1 MTLVQAWVDSVSL
14 LKLKHLK
21 LFVLVTLKSI
31 IDAYKVLAK
40 YWWWLFAT
48 IIGCFVVPYVLTDNV
63 IVYSYAEIISQ
74 WLYQILLFAVLVA
87 TRPSLFPKNCEYFR
101 SNMLYFLV
109 QAVFLVF
116 FSYSFWPSAVAPAY
130 FFGVLFF
137 LDSDKNILFYD
148 NKRYMTN
155 NDLLMSWWRAFLMV
169 VYNYPLLVIVGLAF
183 YFPVYVVL
191 SYVSFAPLLHNI
203 IGAFLLP
210 ITVCTYTNIYVK
222 KLHDQFDLYFKQP
235 K

>member
-1 MTLVQAWVDSVSL
+1 MTLVQAWVDSISL
-14 LKLKHLK
+14 LKPKHLK

-31 IDAYKVLAK
+31 IDAYTVLAK
-40 YWWWLFAT
+40 YWWWLFA
-48 IIGCFVVPYVLTDNV
+48 IIIACFVVPYVWADSINV
-63 IVYSYAEIISQ
+63 FLQAERISH
-74 WLYQILLFAVLVA
+74 WAYQILLFAALVA
-87 TRPSLFPKNCEYFR
+87 TRPSLFPKDCAYFR
-101 SNMLYFLV
+101 SNMIYFLV

-116 FSYSFWPSAVAPAY
+116 LSYSFWPSAVTPAY

-137 LDSDKNILFYD
+137 LDSGKNILFYD
-148 NKRYMTN
+148 NKMYMTN

-169 VYNYPLLVIVGLAF
+169 VYNYPLLVTVGLVF
-183 YFPVYVVL
+183 YLPVYVVY
-191 SYVSFAPLLHNI
+191 SYVLFAPLLHNI

-210 ITVCTYTNIYVK
+210 ITVCTYTNIYIK